1 MKISSNLGMILL
13 AIWLILTGLLP
24 LLRISIPGGE
34 TLLAILAIAAGIL
47 ILLGPSRLAGGFRS
61 MKVTGTG
68 SWGMILLGIWL
79 ILVGLLPLLSLNI
92 PAEATILALLAVAAG
107 VLILLGR

>member
-24 LLRISIPGGE
+24 LLSISLPGGE
-34 TLLAILAIAAGIL
+34 IILAILAIAAGIL
-47 ILLGPSRLAGGFRS
+47 ILLGPTRLAGGFRS
-61 MKVTGTG
+61 MQVTR

-79 ILVGLLPLLSLNI
+79 ILMGLLPLLGLHF
-92 PAEATILALLAVAAG
+92 PAEATILAILAVAAG